1 MRRSST
7 RGCSQIPRQAHPT
20 RLLAC
25 ASLQL
30 DHPPL
35 EHGTRLLSQILSA
48 PTCQSYQSRVESID
62 RPLPL
67 PSQISVFETRG
78 STQPNVAAQAF
89 FSRSLLC
96 HATIILIRSFL
107 FYQLPSRF
115 RAPVLAQMTD
125 GPPRSTS
132 YCASALSCRP
142 LVISCLLPYFSIR
155 HLRCLL
161 RKTRSVFPCLPTFS
175 VLFFHTASLIHRH
188 LVLYH
193 SQVAIFE
200 FDGFESSPTS
210 KIRPGICTSILSLL

>member
-1 MRRSST
+1 
-7 RGCSQIPRQAHPT
+7 
-20 RLLAC
+20 
-25 ASLQL
+25 
-30 DHPPL
+30 
-35 EHGTRLLSQILSA
+35 
-48 PTCQSYQSRVESID
+48 
-62 RPLPL
+62 
-67 PSQISVFETRG
+67 VFETRG

-155 HLRCLL
+155 HCQYLL
-161 RKTRSVFPCLPTFS
+161 NL
-175 VLFFHTASLIHRH
+175 ASPSR
-188 LVLYH
+188 
-193 SQVAIFE
+193 
-200 FDGFESSPTS
+200 D
-210 KIRPGICTSILSLL
+210 SILMVNMLSQSTLSPAKNAFRLPVSSDFFCPLFPHRLLDSSSSCPLPFPSGHF